1 MTFDSRK
8 LGSTKY
14 YLLGV
19 GKSSICLGLWKGPGG
34 EADVQGSKKWQD
46 THWRYIFCQ
55 VFPYFKGQSGTP
67 HWIWDPPSITT
78 KYSTAVDLFFCYY
91 YRCWRARAVC
101 LWTHYWKTMLL
112 LGQWHYCHKEKI
124 YCFAIA
130 TIYTKALSQL
140 LLIQYCCNNIF
151 PYDFLAYH
159 SVLKWPRKRQ
169 YFSNRPV
176 KRPCIGLITPVAY
189 RPWMSLLGMPDRFQ

>member
-8 LGSTKY
+8 PGSTKY

-130 TIYTKALSQL
+130 TAL
-140 LLIQYCCNNIF
+140 LLPSILRPYPNCC
-151 PYDFLAYH
+151 
-159 SVLKWPRKRQ
+159 W
-169 YFSNRPV
+169 FSIV
-176 KRPCIGLITPVAY
+176 VITFSH
-189 RPWMSLLGMPDRFQ
+189 MTSLLTTVY